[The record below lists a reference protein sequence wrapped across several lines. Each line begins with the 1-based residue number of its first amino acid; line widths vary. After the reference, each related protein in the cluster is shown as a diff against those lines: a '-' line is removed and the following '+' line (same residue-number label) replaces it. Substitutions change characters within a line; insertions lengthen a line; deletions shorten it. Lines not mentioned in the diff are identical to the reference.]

1 MRKLFAAS
9 CTSPLRRS
17 RPRSFASALH
27 RAPTMSQQL
36 LTPGYVRSDYP
47 VPPPLSGSS
56 NRDSLGSSFGGS
68 VTFDHRISF
77 SPQSREITRDGRS
90 TPTIQLNYRVTL
102 RWPVRAAL
110 FALAALVGGL
120 LYWWVY
126 GSTLGS

>member
-1 MRKLFAAS
+1 MPQE
-9 CTSPLRRS
+9 T
-17 RPRSFASALH
+17 
-27 RAPTMSQQL
+27 L

-90 TPTIQLNYRVTL
+90 TPTVQLNYRVTL
-102 RWPVRAAL
+102 RWPVRGAL
-110 FALAALVGGL
+110 LALALLLAGL
-120 LYWWVY
+120 LFWWVY
-126 GSTLGS
+126 GSAVAS

>member
-9 CTSPLRRS
+9 RASPARVVGPLLGAASSSARGD
-17 RPRSFASALH
+17 ASA
-27 RAPTMSQQL
+27 S

-68 VTFDHRISF
+68 VTYDHRISF
-77 SPQSREITRDGRS
+77 SPQSREITRDDRS

-110 FALAALVGGL
+110 LALALLLGGL

-126 GSTLGS
+126 GSTLAS

>member
-1 MRKLFAAS
+1 
-9 CTSPLRRS
+9 
-17 RPRSFASALH
+17 
-27 RAPTMSQQL
+27 MSQQL

-110 FALAALVGGL
+110 LALALLLGGR

-126 GSTLGS
+126 GSTLAS